1 MRSGFEQCKKLY
13 IIGVDILMILFA
25 GFVFYHIWI
34 NQINTLQYTNF
45 KNKGNWLVII
55 VYIILLIVFFRSFGA
70 FRIGYYTISS
80 LLISQFLA
88 CICTHIILFIQLILM
103 VGRVRWIPTIIFALL
118 ETHMINWLGIGT
130 ITVIFV
136 KLYNKLL
143 PPYNMLLIYG
153 DYPNSLK
160 QKICTRADKYVVSD
174 EIYIGE
180 SFEIIKQ
187 KMLSYDAVILNDI
200 PSEKKNLL
208 LKYCFGNKI
217 RIYFVPKI
225 SDILIK
231 GTDEINLFDTP
242 LFLSKNMGLT
252 LEQRIIKRIID
263 IIAAVT
269 MLILSSP
276 IIVLTALAIKLEDHG
291 SVLYQQIRCTLNGRE
306 FNVYKFRSMKPN
318 AEKIGGAQLA
328 RKNDQRITKVGK
340 FIRRTRVDE
349 LPQLLNILKG
359 DMSFVG
365 PRPERPEFVR
375 KNCQN
380 IPEFRYRMQ
389 VKAGLTGYAQ
399 VYGRYTTGF
408 LDKLKL
414 DLLYIEKYSV
424 LLDIQI
430 MLMTLKVLLSKK
442 SAEGLEE
449 DECSL

>member
-1 MRSGFEQCKKLY
+1 MRSSFEQYKKLY
-13 IIGVDILMILFA
+13 ITGVDMLMILLA

-34 NQINTLQYTNF
+34 NKINSLQYINF
-45 KNKGNWLVII
+45 KNKGNWLVIV

-88 CICTHIILFIQLILM
+88 CSCTHIILCIQLILM
-103 VGRVRWIPTIIFALL
+103 IGRIQRIPTIIFALL
-118 ETHMINWLGIGT
+118 ETHIINWLGIGI
-130 ITVIFV
+130 ITVVFV

-143 PPYNMLLIYG
+143 PPYKMLLIYG
-153 DYPNSLK
+153 DHPNSLK
-160 QKICTRADKYVVSD
+160 QKIGTRADKYVVSD

-180 SFEIIKQ
+180 SIEIIKQ
-187 KMLSYDAVILNDI
+187 KMLAYDAVVLNDI
-200 PSEKKNLL
+200 PSRKKNLL

-217 RIYFVPKI
+217 RVYFVPKI
-225 SDILIK
+225 SDILVK

-269 MLILSSP
+269 MLILTSP
-276 IIVLTALAIKLEDHG
+276 IIILTALAIKLEDHG
-291 SVLYQQIRCTLNGRE
+291 PVLYQQIRCTLNGKE
-306 FNVYKFRSMKPN
+306 FNVYKFRSMKPDAEN
-318 AEKIGGAQLA
+318 AGCAQLA
-328 RKNDQRITKVGK
+328 KKNDRRITNVGK
-340 FIRRTRVDE
+340 FIRRVRIDE
-349 LPQLLNILKG
+349 LPQLVNILKG

-365 PRPERPEFVR
+365 PRPERPEFV
-375 KNCQN
+375 KINCQN

-389 VKAGLTGYAQ
+389 MKAGLTGYAQ